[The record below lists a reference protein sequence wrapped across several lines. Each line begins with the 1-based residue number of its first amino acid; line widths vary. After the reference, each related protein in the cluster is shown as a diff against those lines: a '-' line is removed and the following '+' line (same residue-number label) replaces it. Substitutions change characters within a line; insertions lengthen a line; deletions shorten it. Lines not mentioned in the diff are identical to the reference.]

1 MTAPSQVL
9 GRVKSKTTTASVL
22 PSTSPST
29 TQEDKG
35 KGNPR
40 QQQQNTHVKLKVV
53 VRGLPPNLPE
63 SLFKDTTK
71 EWINETTV
79 DWYYYVSGK
88 LYERYASLSF
98 MVLTLVGINPMSD
111 PVHMQNSNLWMHSLH
126 FTKPSMVTP
135 SPTQKVSPLYSTTD
149 VQAVHPV
156 Q

>member
-1 MTAPSQVL
+1 LIGLRSVRFVRLGCNECLVEIKISGFIVVVRSLKGSDDMTAPSQVV

-22 PSTSPST
+22 PSTSPPT
-29 TQEDKG
+29 TLEDRG

-79 DWYYYVSGK
+79 DWYYYVAGK
-88 LYERYASLSF
+88 LYERYAS
-98 MVLTLVGINPMSD
+98 
-111 PVHMQNSNLWMHSLH
+111 
-126 FTKPSMVTP
+126 
-135 SPTQKVSPLYSTTD
+135 
-149 VQAVHPV
+149 
-156 Q
+156 